1 MSFWTD
7 EFVSWW
13 VCVLMILWVDEFLNW
28 WVRELG
34 GMSSGV
40 IELSLVYKSVSGLVL
55 HLSQFIEILKAE
67 TTS

>member
-1 MSFWTD
+1 
-7 EFVSWW
+7 
-13 VCVLMILWVDEFLNW
+13 
-28 WVRELG
+28 
-34 GMSSGV
+34 MSSGV